1 MTSAP
6 FTTRFPD
13 DFLFGAAT
21 ASFQIEG
28 ATSEGGR
35 LPSIWD
41 TFCDIEGKVAN
52 KDTGDPACDH
62 YRRMPQDVE
71 MMTELGLDAYRF
83 SVAWP
88 RVIPTGTG
96 KVNPEGIDFYDRLVD
111 RLLDNGIRPWVT
123 LYHWDLPQALD
134 DLGGWLSRDI
144 AGWFGDYTEAVV
156 GALGDRVAN
165 WTTLNEPWCS
175 SILSY
180 SLGHHAPGHQ
190 DPIEGMIAAHHLMLA
205 HGTAVPIIRDVAASK
220 GTQAEVS
227 ITLNPSQVLGPP
239 DPTAADL
246 DAVRRA
252 DNVFNGLFFS
262 PLFHGEYPNTML
274 EDIAHL
280 AEPTWIHDGDLR
292 TISVPLDNLGINNYF
307 PTRVKATD
315 PATNPTRQPGCE
327 GMSADAPQGKLTD
340 MGWEISPDA
349 HRDIL
354 LRSWEE
360 SGLPIYVTE
369 NGSAWPDVVSEDGE
383 VHDPDRTA
391 YLHGHLAAVREAID
405 AGADIRGYFAWSLM
419 DNFEW
424 AFGYD
429 KRFGIV
435 HVDYDTQKRTIKDS
449 GKEYARI
456 IAEHHG
462 TGSA

>member
-1 MTSAP
+1 
-6 FTTRFPD
+6 
-13 DFLFGAAT
+13 
-21 ASFQIEG
+21 
-28 ATSEGGR
+28 
-35 LPSIWD
+35 
-41 TFCDIEGKVAN
+41 
-52 KDTGDPACDH
+52 
-62 YRRMPQDVE
+62 
-71 MMTELGLDAYRF
+71 
-83 SVAWP
+83 
-88 RVIPTGTG
+88 
-96 KVNPEGIDFYDRLVD
+96 
-111 RLLDNGIRPWVT
+111 
-123 LYHWDLPQALD
+123 
-134 DLGGWLSRDI
+134 
-144 AGWFGDYTEAVV
+144 
-156 GALGDRVAN
+156 
-165 WTTLNEPWCS
+165 
-175 SILSY
+175 
-180 SLGHHAPGHQ
+180 
-190 DPIEGMIAAHHLMLA
+190 
-205 HGTAVPIIRDVAASK
+205 
-220 GTQAEVS
+220 
-227 ITLNPSQVLGPP
+227 
-239 DPTAADL
+239 
-246 DAVRRA
+246 
-252 DNVFNGLFFS
+252 
-262 PLFHGEYPNTML
+262 
-274 EDIAHL
+274 
-280 AEPTWIHDGDLR
+280 
-292 TISVPLDNLGINNYF
+292 
-307 PTRVKATD
+307 
-315 PATNPTRQPGCE
+315 
-327 GMSADAPQGKLTD
+327 MSADAPQGKLTD

>member
-1 MTSAP
+1 M
-6 FTTRFPD
+6 
-13 DFLFGAAT
+13 
-21 ASFQIEG
+21 
-28 ATSEGGR
+28 
-35 LPSIWD
+35 
-41 TFCDIEGKVAN
+41 
-52 KDTGDPACDH
+52 
-62 YRRMPQDVE
+62 
-71 MMTELGLDAYRF
+71 
-83 SVAWP
+83 
-88 RVIPTGTG
+88 
-96 KVNPEGIDFYDRLVD
+96 
-111 RLLDNGIRPWVT
+111 T

-180 SLGHHAPGHQ
+180 SLAHHAPGHQ

-292 TISVPLDNLGINNYF
+292 TISAPLDNLGINNYF

-327 GMSADAPQGKLTD
+327 GMAADAPQGKLTD

-449 GKEYARI
+449 ALWFAELGPDEGARTRCVPGPSLRGRRRRCPG
-456 IAEHHG
+456 ASRPRRGSRSRCCRHP
-462 TGSA
+462 GSAPFRPGGPPAFLGLDRAVARRILGVGPHRREDGSVPVGQLEAVQGSEGVVGPAERLEFGAAGDRCCRRPTRSRAPAPGCPSWPAT